1 MNIIDNHAVPDR
13 HEYKYALIFIDIAM
27 RLLFVYGLK
36 RKSDAFT
43 ALGTWRDHVSLSDIV
58 CAIPFSRCIA

>member
-1 MNIIDNHAVPDR
+1 MDIIDNHAFPDR
-13 HEYKYALIFIDIAM
+13 HGYKYALIFVDMAS

-43 ALGTWRDHVSLSDIV
+43 ALCTWRDHVSSSDVV
-58 CAIPFSRCIA
+58 CTKRCIA